1 MTKFLVDN
9 PNRFYITAYSLENF
23 LKGELEAI
31 RLFTLL
37 KTTYNMLQNSNKL
50 QEDGSFYLS
59 YRKICDITGLTRRKF
74 ERGRKVLLDKNL
86 IEIDLRVIE
95 DGKDKYKV
103 QFYRI
108 NVDLYNK
115 IILEGNASSLTIAD
129 ISQNLA
135 EEEKL
140 APPPAIAKN
149 ETADEPAPPPALKD
163 QETKIIEVKDDYSA
177 RIMDAWNKV
186 AEINGLPKIILLKE
200 ERIKKFKAV
209 IKYLNLSEK
218 DFFNSINSALKES
231 KFLRGYGQKWRADFD
246 FFLSKQKALKAIE
259 GGYRDNTNELIEKL
273 SDVQTISHREAQDM
287 REKMLIE
294 KDRRQDKERR
304 EAKQEAKSLPS

>member
-1 MTKFLVDN
+1 MTKILVDN

-129 ISQNLA
+129 ISQKLA
-135 EEEKL
+135 EEEEPT
-140 APPPAIAKN
+140 PPPAIAKN
-149 ETADEPAPPPALKD
+149 ETDDEPAPPPALKD

-246 FFLSKQKALKAIE
+246 VFLSKQKALKAIE

-294 KDRRQDKERR
+294 KYRRQDKERR
-304 EAKQEAKSLPS
+304 EARQEAKSLPS